1 MARAV
6 VAVNQSKLRN
16 VTWVHVLR
24 GWLGP
29 NGLPAVP
36 PVMVEDDG
44 ETVFA
49 NGQRMQGIPVADL
62 VVGRKKDAVKKPVNL
77 KCPTG
82 TIKWAKLG
90 VGRMFTIDIYR
101 QVIQC
106 LKDAFHIVT
115 ITD

>member
-77 KCPTG
+77 KCHIG
-82 TIKWAKLG
+82 TIKWVKFYP
-90 VGRMFTIDIYR
+90 VGCMFIGAYR
-101 QVIQC
+101 EVIQC
-106 LKDAFHIVT
+106 LKDAFHIAT
-115 ITD
+115 IID